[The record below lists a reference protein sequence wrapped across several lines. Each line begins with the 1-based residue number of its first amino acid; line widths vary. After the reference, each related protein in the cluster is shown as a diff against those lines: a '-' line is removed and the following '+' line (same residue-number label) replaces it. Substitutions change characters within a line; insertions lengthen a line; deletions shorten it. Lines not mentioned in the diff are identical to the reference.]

1 MKVEAGGIETNYELS
16 GEGACLVLIHGFSDN
31 LTMWYNQVPVFAR
44 QFKVISYDIRGH
56 GKTETPEGGFS
67 MEMFADD
74 LHALLGVLGIA
85 RACVL
90 GYSMGGRIGLQF
102 ALTYPEMITG
112 LVFANSGV
120 RGSDGQPTSEEIA
133 GLIERRK
140 RMMEMFETGEIAVIA
155 DGMAELSFS
164 PGFRDRAPA
173 VFQAYKNVK
182 LQNDPRHYI
191 SIMEALVEAV
201 THPPN
206 LASLGCPALIIAGEQ
221 DSFMAVDE
229 ARSMERAIADATVTI
244 LPTGHAAAIEA
255 PEAFNQSVLDFVTRL

>member
-1 MKVEAGGIETNYELS
+1 MKIKAGGIETNYELS

-31 LTMWYNQVPVFAR
+31 LTMWYNQVPVFGR
-44 QFKVISYDIRGH
+44 QFKVITYDIRGH
-56 GKTETPEGGFS
+56 GKTKTPEGGFS
-67 MEMFADD
+67 MELFADD
-74 LHALLGVLGIA
+74 LQALLGVLGIQ
-85 RACVL
+85 RTCVL

-102 ALTYPEMITG
+102 ALTYPEMTTG

-120 RGSDGQPTSEEIA
+120 RGSDVQPTADEIA
-133 GLIERRK
+133 ELIERRK
-140 RMMEMFETGEIAVIA
+140 RMMEMFETGEIEVIA

-164 PGFRDRAPA
+164 PGFREKNPA
-173 VFQAYKNVK
+173 AFQTYKNLK

-201 THPPN
+201 TNPPD
-206 LASLGCPALIIAGEQ
+206 LARLGCPALIIAGEQ

-229 ARSMERAIADATVTI
+229 ARSMEKAIADVAVTI

-255 PEAFNQSVLDFVTRL
+255 PQAFNQSVLDFMTRL